1 MVKDESD
8 IQTIR
13 DAAPQSDYD
22 ILVVVTDSY
31 SQRGRMRLGTDYRR
45 ELALAGIDADIRV
58 KVESQIEDYADKPGS
73 VIHAAPNEGGGHLTQ
88 REHPELVVHDQ
99 VILEQRLRNLTGCA
113 VQYRYPDELS

>member
-31 SQRGRMRLGTDYRR
+31 SQRGRMRLGTDCRR
-45 ELALAGIDADIRV
+45 ELAL
-58 KVESQIEDYADKPGS
+58 E
-73 VIHAAPNEGGGHLTQ
+73 
-88 REHPELVVHDQ
+88 REYPELAVCDQ
-99 VILEQRLRNLTGCA
+99 VILEERLRDLTGCA